1 MNRIPPDVLEVLRS
15 LQWEPGGVIAR
26 VDHPFDKHLFERVY
40 EVLEDLGGH
49 WSTAAG
55 GHVFI
60 ADQVPAVVRAIN
72 AGEYSYEPAAA

>member
-26 VDHPFDKHLFERVY
+26 VDWPFEKHLFERVY
-40 EVLEDLGGH
+40 EVLEDLGGT
-49 WSTAAG
+49 WNSAAG

-60 ADQVPAVVRAIN
+60 ADQVPAVIQAIN
-72 AGEYSYEPAAA
+72 EGKYCYDFASP